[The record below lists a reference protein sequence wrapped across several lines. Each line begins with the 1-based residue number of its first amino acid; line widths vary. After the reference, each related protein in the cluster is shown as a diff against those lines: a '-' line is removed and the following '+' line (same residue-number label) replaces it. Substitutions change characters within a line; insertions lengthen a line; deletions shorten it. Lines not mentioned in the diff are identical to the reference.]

1 MHSTSFFKRRL
12 ACAPP
17 AGNTCDQTLLL
28 LLGCAAAWGQA
39 PTRKAKIKKKIY
51 RQNARTRKYPW
62 NRLPHSRDRPP
73 QVQQGSGKHDPSGN
87 PRTNAASPQKLTT
100 NEEVHTNPSS
110 SWQAAVM

>member
-17 AGNTCDQTLLL
+17 AGNNCDQTLLL
-28 LLGCAAAWGQA
+28 LLGCAAGQA
-39 PTRKAKIKKKIY
+39 PTRTSKIRKIKIY
-51 RQNARTRKYPW
+51 QQNARTRKYPW

-100 NEEVHTNPSS
+100 NEEVHTNPNS
-110 SWQAAVM
+110 SWQAAAM